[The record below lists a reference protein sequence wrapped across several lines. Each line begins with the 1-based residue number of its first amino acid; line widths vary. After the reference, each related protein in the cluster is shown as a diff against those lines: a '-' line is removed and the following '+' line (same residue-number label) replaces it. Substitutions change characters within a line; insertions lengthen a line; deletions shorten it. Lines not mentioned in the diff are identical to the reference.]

1 MADAI
6 LMAKSSLLLPLLL
19 PSMHVRSA
27 SIPTQPLART
37 LRQQKPSRQSLAF
50 LNHTI
55 KRQRINYSLK
65 AVIEGAFLI
74 GWLCAA
80 LVYGNALI
88 QQGQK
93 YSI

>member
-6 LMAKSSLLLPLLL
+6 LMANSSVLTQFFL

-27 SIPTQPLART
+27 SIPTQPLAQT
-37 LRQQKPSRQSLAF
+37 LRQQKLSRQSLAF

-55 KRQRINYSLK
+55 KRQRINYRLK

-88 QQGQK
+88 QQSSK

>member
-6 LMAKSSLLLPLLL
+6 LMANSTLLLPLFL
-19 PSMHVRSA
+19 PAMHVPSA

-37 LRQQKPSRQSLAF
+37 RRQQKLPRQSLMF

-55 KRQRINYSLK
+55 KRQRINCRLK

-88 QQGQK
+88 QQDQK